1 MHQLSKLRL
10 SSRLSVIAQHLFHV
24 FNRQSRVKDIPLLHN
39 ACNTHGMIDP
49 SVCLQGEAEQGQV
62 IFVFRNVGAQKL
74 NLLAIILRGDLLAR
88 R

>member
-1 MHQLSKLRL
+1 
-10 SSRLSVIAQHLFHV
+10 
-24 FNRQSRVKDIPLLHN
+24 
-39 ACNTHGMIDP
+39 MIDP

-62 IFVFRNVGAQKL
+62 IFVFRNVGAQEL